1 MFICVP
7 YERWQCMTSRR
18 LLSQVIKR
26 TALMLTRQEGGKGLV
41 GKHKSDMEES
51 EEQEDLEMILQRM
64 TKRMTS
70 KM

>member
-1 MFICVP
+1 
-7 YERWQCMTSRR
+7 
-18 LLSQVIKR
+18 
-26 TALMLTRQEGGKGLV
+26 MLTRQEGGKGLV